1 MHIETFKAHF
11 QPVEDSRQSAKVTYP
26 LFDVLFGTLCAVIAG
41 ARGWFEIREYLL
53 GQHPWFVEQG
63 LFEEGVPVDDTIARI
78 ISSIK
83 PALSSGCSRC
93 ISLPRVS

>member
-1 MHIETFKAHF
+1 MHTETFKANF

-53 GQHPWFVEQG
+53 GQHEC
-63 LFEEGVPVDDTIARI
+63 EEGVPVDDTIAASFPV
-78 ISSIK
+78 SSPSYFK
-83 PALSSGCSRC
+83 LALSSGCSRY
-93 ISLPRVS
+93 ISLPKVSE